1 MKEFDLSTHVFFG
14 ENSLERLEWCE
25 NKRIII
31 ITDAFMEKSGV
42 VDKLKARM
50 DGRGNEVFV
59 FSKTVPDPPIEVIA
73 EGVKCLAECQANV
86 MVALGGGSAIDAA
99 KAVRVMADRM
109 GFGHIEECFAI
120 PTTSG
125 TGSEVTKFSVIT
137 DSEKGVKYP
146 LVDDDLQPMVAI
158 LDPELVSTVP
168 PAITAD
174 TGIDAL
180 VHALEAY
187 VSTEATDFTDALAE
201 KATTLLMKFL
211 PLAYKDGNDLLAR
224 EKVHNAACLAGMAF
238 NAAGLGIC
246 HSIAHQIGAKF
257 HISHGRSNAMVL
269 TEVIRFNADLEA
281 VGKGHQNVSA
291 RKYQRMAKLIGLPYV
306 NNLVAVNA
314 LTRRIEEMKRMFG
327 IPATL
332 KDLDIDPVDVSEL
345 RSEMVENA
353 LKDKCTQTNPR
364 PVDEADIAK
373 IINKIAPL
381 A

>member
-1 MKEFDLSTHVFFG
+1 MKEFDLSTNVFFG

-25 NKRIII
+25 NKSIII
-31 ITDAFMEKSGV
+31 VTDGFMEKSGV
-42 VDKLKARM
+42 VDKIKSHM
-50 DGRGNEVFV
+50 DGRGNKIFV

-99 KAVRVMADRM
+99 KAIRVMADRM
-109 GFGHIEECFAI
+109 GYAHIEECFAI

-137 DSEKGVKYP
+137 DSAAGIKYP
-146 LVDDDLQPMVAI
+146 LVDSELQPMVAI

-269 TEVIRFNADLEA
+269 AEVIRYNADLEA
-281 VGKGHQNVSA
+281 IGKGNRSTCA

-306 NNLVAVNA
+306 NNLVAVNSLA
-314 LTRRIEEMKRMFG
+314 RRVEEMKKLFG
-327 IPATL
+327 IPTTLQQLDVDPAKVREL
-332 KDLDIDPVDVSEL
+332 KD
-345 RSEMVENA
+345 EMIRNA
-353 LKDKCTQTNPR
+353 LKDTCTSTNPR
-364 PVDEADIAK
+364 HVDEVAIGK
-373 IINKIAPL
+373 IIDKITPIV
-381 A
+381 